1 MTPRPP
7 RLSVVIPTRNEMEN
21 IPRLLVALRT
31 ALGSLDHELVFVDD
45 STDGTDAVLTEAA
58 RSDPRITVHHREQGD
73 GLASAVVAGFRI
85 SRGEV
90 LGVLDADLQ
99 HPPEVLAAL
108 MRRLEEEHAD
118 LAVASRYLPGA
129 ARPGLSPW
137 RRLVSQTTRLLAWA
151 LLGAARRS
159 TDPLSGCFV
168 VRRSVVEGV
177 TLRPVGFKILLEILA
192 RGRYRRVAEVS
203 YVFEARGAGRTKATL
218 RQGLDLFR
226 HMAVLVTASPSDSR
240 LWKFLLVGASGVA
253 VNMVVFWLLTH
264 SAGVHYMQAG
274 VAAGLVSTF
283 TNFLLNNAYTW
294 ADRKE
299 GALSSFL
306 QRMGRYYMATW
317 LGYLIYLGFL
327 WGLTHVGLIPMLS
340 NFMAIGLGGLL
351 NFVVHNVWTWRS
363 TDGGARLDAR

>member
-1 MTPRPP
+1 MGSLPG
-7 RLSVVIPTRNEMEN
+7 LSVVIPTRNEREN
-21 IPRLLVALRT
+21 IPLLLDALRT
-31 ALGSLDHELVFVDD
+31 ALGSVDHELVFVDD
-45 STDGTDAVLTEAA
+45 STDGTDAVLAEAA
-58 RSDPRITVHHREQGD
+58 RSDPRITVYHRDQGD
-73 GLASAVVAGFRI
+73 GLAGAVVAGFRFG
-85 SRGEV
+85 RGEV

-108 MRRLEEEHAD
+108 MRRLDEEQAD
-118 LAVASRYLPGA
+118 LAVASRYLTGA

-137 RRLVSQTTRLLAWA
+137 RRLVSQVTRLLAWA

-192 RGRYRRVAEVS
+192 RGRYRRVAEVP
-203 YVFEARGAGRTKATL
+203 YVFEARGAGETKATL

-226 HMAVLVTASPSDSR
+226 HIAVLVTASPADSR

-253 VNMVVFWLLTH
+253 VNMVVFWLLTQPL
-264 SAGVHYMQAG
+264 GVHYLRAG
-274 VAAGLVSTF
+274 IVAGLVSTF
-283 TNFLLNNAYTW
+283 TNYLLNNAYTW

-317 LGYLIYLGFL
+317 LGYLVYLGFL

-340 NFMAIGLGGLL
+340 NLIAIGLGGLL
-351 NFVVHNVWTWRS
+351 NFVVHNFWTWRQ
-363 TDGGARLDAR
+363 R

>member
-1 MTPRPP
+1 MMVSHPA
-7 RLSVVIPTRNEMEN
+7 LSVVIPTRNEREN

-45 STDGTDAVLTEAA
+45 STDGTDAVLAEAA
-58 RSDPRITVHHREQGD
+58 RSDPRITVHHRAQGD
-73 GLASAVVAGFRI
+73 GLAGAVVEGFRI
-85 SRGEV
+85 GRGEV

-108 MRRLEEEHAD
+108 MRRLEEERAD

-137 RRLVSQTTRLLAWA
+137 RRMVSQATRLLAWA

-177 TLRPVGFKILLEILA
+177 TLRPVGFKVLLEILA
-192 RGRYRRVAEVS
+192 RGRYRRVAEAP
-203 YVFEARGAGRTKATL
+203 YIFEARGAGQTKATL

-226 HMAVLVTASPSDSR
+226 HIAVLVAASPADSR
-240 LWKFLLVGASGVA
+240 LWKFLLVGSSGVA
-253 VNMVVFWLLTH
+253 VNMVVFWLLTQPG
-264 SAGVHYMQAG
+264 GVHYLRAG
-274 VAAGLVSTF
+274 VVAGLVSTF

-299 GALSSFL
+299 GALSSFV
-306 QRMGRYYMATW
+306 QRMGKYYMGTW
-317 LGYLIYLGFL
+317 AGYLVYLGFL
-327 WGLTHVGLIPMLS
+327 WGLTHVGLIPMVS
-340 NFMAIGLGGLL
+340 NLIAIGLGGLL
-351 NFVVHNVWTWRS
+351 NFVIHNLWTWRQ
-363 TDGGARLDAR
+363 R